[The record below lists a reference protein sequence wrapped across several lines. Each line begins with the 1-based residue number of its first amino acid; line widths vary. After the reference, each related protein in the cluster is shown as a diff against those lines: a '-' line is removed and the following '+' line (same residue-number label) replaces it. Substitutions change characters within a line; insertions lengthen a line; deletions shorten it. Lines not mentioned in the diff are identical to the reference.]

1 MGATIF
7 KQPNGLIGRYSYVCD
22 GFTEYNMTPEEYAIS
37 KIDSTFRTAED
48 TIKHHLGDYKEVLK
62 DAKQSADIEK
72 DELCDLVKSM
82 ETNYENDEEAKTY
95 ADYYKELFDVIS
107 NLAIFYTYERWD
119 VERKKYIITDN
130 LDDMKKMTEKLKEVN
145 SLYNELKGGK
155 ED

>member
-1 MGATIF
+1 M
-7 KQPNGLIGRYSYVCD
+7 
-22 GFTEYNMTPEEYAIS
+22 
-37 KIDSTFRTAED
+37 
-48 TIKHHLGDYKEVLK
+48 LK

-72 DELCDLVKSM
+72 DELGDLVKSM

-107 NLAIFYTYERWD
+107 NLAIFYTYEGWN
-119 VERKKYIITDN
+119 VERKKYIITNN

-145 SLYNELKGGK
+145 SLYNELKDGQ